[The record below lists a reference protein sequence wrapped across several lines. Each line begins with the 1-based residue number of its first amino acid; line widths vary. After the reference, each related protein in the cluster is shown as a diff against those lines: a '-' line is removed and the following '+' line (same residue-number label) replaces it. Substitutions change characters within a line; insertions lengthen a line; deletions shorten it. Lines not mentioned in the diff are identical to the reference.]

1 MKSGVCFDESIRRQT
16 AGFTLIEI
24 VLVLVLLG
32 ILGAVAAYK
41 YFDMQEEAAR
51 IKCAYHRS
59 LVVDDLQNR
68 WALAVADSDRRS
80 TIFPTAKTA
89 ESQVLEDLKSST
101 KEALCPSGGEYEV
114 DDNGG
119 GDKDFENG
127 YVFCVKCSLHGDEG
141 TEMEKCKKSSSSD
154 SEEKQDPDKDITVD
168 KVKTLMDYLMDIYSE
183 EQKDAGT
190 VSSIKKFFEVA
201 GGDGSAIQSEAKGD
215 YNTEKHNYGKYKS
228 MTDIVNKTLEEAGYK
243 TEQIIWRLTSDNEKT
258 EGSGNKAHKVSYLT
272 LIVVDRAEAE
282 KYADK
287 RQNAP
292 AKQVQVKVTFNSS
305 SEGDTSEVKEFGEK
319 QETSVWAK
327 IKKVTNEGEAYLSI
341 SDVYSSGG
349 RW

>member
-141 TEMEKCKKSSSSD
+141 TEMEKCKKSSSSSD

-168 KVKTLMDYLMDIYSE
+168 KAKTLMEYIRDIYSDD
-183 EQKDAGT
+183 KGDGPI
-190 VSSIKKFFEVA
+190 SSINKFFEVA
-201 GGDGSAIQSEAKGD
+201 NGDGSAIQSEAKGD
-215 YNTEKHNYGKYKS
+215 YNSYASGHNYGSYKS
-228 MTDIVNKTLEEAGYK
+228 MTDIVLEALEQAGYQ
-243 TEQIIWRLTSDNEKT
+243 TENIIWRLTEK
-258 EGSGNKAHKVSYLT
+258 GDWVKKGDKRYRRSAVLT
-272 LIVVDRAEAE
+272 LVVVDKDEATE
-282 KYADK
+282 KADTG
-287 RQNAP
+287 RRVD
-292 AKQVQVKVTFNSS
+292 AKKFELKVTFDSNGKVTSF
-305 SEGDTSEVKEFGEK
+305 GDITESTTKVY
-319 QETSVWAK
+319 
-327 IKKVTNEGEAYLSI
+327 IKKTENDKETYLSI
-341 SDVYSSGG
+341 QDA
-349 RW
+349 WN

>member
-168 KVKTLMDYLMDIYSE
+168 KAKTLMEYIRDIYSAD
-183 EQKDAGT
+183 KGDGPI
-190 VSSIKKFFEVA
+190 SSINKFFEVA
-201 GGDGSAIQSEAKGD
+201 KGDGSAIQSDAKGD
-215 YNTEKHNYGKYKS
+215 YNSYASGHNYGSYKS
-228 MTDIVNKTLEEAGYK
+228 MTDIVLQALEGEKYV
-243 TEQIIWRLTSDNEKT
+243 TENIIWRLTSEQEDWVTDREGNKLYRRSAVLTLVVVDKDEATKKADTGRRVNAQKIELKVNFYDNGNVKSFENITESTTKVYIKKT
-258 EGSGNKAHKVSYLT
+258 EN
-272 LIVVDRAEAE
+272 
-282 KYADK
+282 DK
-287 RQNAP
+287 
-292 AKQVQVKVTFNSS
+292 
-305 SEGDTSEVKEFGEK
+305 
-319 QETSVWAK
+319 ET
-327 IKKVTNEGEAYLSI
+327 YLSI
-341 SDVYSSGG
+341 QNDWNQPGK
-349 RW
+349 W